1 MSGTLPLSGIVV
13 VEIGHSVAA
22 PYAGLILADLGAR
35 VIKVE
40 NPAGGDYARGWGP
53 PFWEGTASAFHSLNR
68 GKESIAVDLSKTEDV
83 ANLRRLILEEADAVI
98 QNLRPG
104 LLTKHGLD
112 AASLREVKPDLVYS
126 DIGAFGADG
135 PMASKPGYDPLV
147 QAFSGI
153 MSVTGEG
160 GRPPVRVGVS
170 LVDMGSGMW
179 SVIGILAALLARA
192 GNGSGTGSGAHVAT
206 SLYETGLAWMTVHLA
221 GYAASGEV
229 RRPHGSGLAEI
240 VPYQAFETRD
250 GWLMVAAGNDGLFR
264 KLCLALG
271 RGDLADDPEF
281 ATNALRVVNRGR
293 LVPELERHMA
303 DMPLDELASALDA
316 AGVPCAPI
324 QTVDQVMAHP
334 QTQGLGMFRDD
345 AGLPLAGLPMT
356 LDGVRPRRT
365 GKAPELGQHTGA
377 TLSRETANAR

>member
-147 QAFSGI
+147 RRS
-153 MSVTGEG
+153 
-160 GRPPVRVGVS
+160 PVS
-170 LVDMGSGMW
+170 
-179 SVIGILAALLARA
+179 
-192 GNGSGTGSGAHVAT
+192 
-206 SLYETGLAWMTVHLA
+206 
-221 GYAASGEV
+221 
-229 RRPHGSGLAEI
+229 
-240 VPYQAFETRD
+240 
-250 GWLMVAAGNDGLFR
+250 
-264 KLCLALG
+264 
-271 RGDLADDPEF
+271 
-281 ATNALRVVNRGR
+281 
-293 LVPELERHMA
+293 
-303 DMPLDELASALDA
+303 
-316 AGVPCAPI
+316 
-324 QTVDQVMAHP
+324 
-334 QTQGLGMFRDD
+334 
-345 AGLPLAGLPMT
+345 
-356 LDGVRPRRT
+356 
-365 GKAPELGQHTGA
+365 
-377 TLSRETANAR
+377 